1 MNLVACGRYVVLPPE
16 LRAWLTT
23 SLGPRGAWLSGMIKP
38 GTEWLRPTE
47 YTAMIPEL
55 RHALLV
61 RKDELEADFT
71 RANRLPRDPDAAAR
85 VLASAMPHR
94 LARDVVL
101 RAIDEMLALM
111 ADALRSGES
120 IECDEE
126 EYVPARRVGAGVAP
140 HEE

>member
-1 MNLVACGRYVVLPPE
+1 MNLVACGRYIVLPPE
-16 LRAWLTT
+16 LTGWMKT
-23 SLGPRGAWLSGMIKP
+23 SLGPRGTWLSGMIKP

-61 RKDELEADFT
+61 RKAELEAEFT
-71 RANRLPRDPDAAAR
+71 RTNRLPRDAEAAAR
-85 VLASAMPHR
+85 VLASAMPSR

-101 RAIDEMLALM
+101 RAIDEMLVLIG
-111 ADALRSGES
+111 DALRSGES

-126 EYVPARRVGAGVAP
+126 EYVPARRAVTDP
-140 HEE
+140 SDEE